1 MKKSMKKH
9 LILALVVIA
18 IAVTAVFAVSAA
30 PNVNLSCSV
39 HGANIQYYVDT
50 EIETCEHD
58 RIYTYRCTICD
69 AVLATETVPGTMKK
83 HDYERQYILVDNE
96 YYKAVNDCKTCVLE
110 VVELEGKYHKVT
122 FVNNYD
128 TNTVKDYGYVKLADS
143 YKDLELAVK
152 YVKEGT
158 SVTNISAQRAADIVY
173 GGYELIGWSETSKSE
188 TAEYGTTIEIAEGDT
203 KADRT
208 VYAVFKPLTVEYII
222 SFYDDTGRLISG
234 TLPSIRVAHGKAINF
249 DSVEYKKY
257 KELEKADDITYR
269 YEFSHWVVQEHSNIT
284 VGSTTPIYGQMNLK
298 AVFNSNAKEYKF
310 AYYLSYTNKDVNSP
324 VMINGSAVTDIVS
337 PAVDKGP
344 KNGLDMNKAATDELK
359 ALYGYSDLVNDYKF
373 TGKWIV
379 VNGQASGRELDLSN
393 LDLSKMLDTV
403 ATTEPII
410 LIPKYKAIQKLY
422 PIEIKVGYIDDMEA
436 TEHPTEATLQITD
449 ASNNLVLTQKLTR
462 NPEAANY
469 KYTAKVPY
477 TDKYY
482 KISVVSGAYAGSETS
497 SYIAAREHFS
507 NVEFDMERKGKDAC
521 NCFCHSILKPI
532 WVKVLNVIYSLF
544 GKKIVCCDDLFAENG
559 HLLNYTAND

>member
-30 PNVNLSCSV
+30 PNVGLNCPT
-39 HGANIQYYVDT
+39 HGANAQYYIVT
-50 EIETCEHD
+50 QIETCEHD
-58 RIYTYRCTICD
+58 RTYTYKCNVCN

-83 HDYERQYILVDNE
+83 HDYERKYILVDNE
-96 YYKAVNDCKTCVLE
+96 YYKAVDDCKTCVHKIN
-110 VVELEGKYHKVT
+110 ELEGKYHKVT
-122 FVNNYD
+122 FINQFATDNV
-128 TNTVKDYGYVKLADS
+128 TNYGYVKLANS

-158 SVTNISAQRAADIVY
+158 SVTNISAQRAADVNY
-173 GGYELIGWSETSKSE
+173 GKYELIGWSDTPNSE
-188 TAEYGTTIEIAEGDT
+188 TADYDTTIEIAEDD
-203 KADRT
+203 KVADHT
-208 VYAVFKPLTVEYII
+208 VYAVFKPVDVKYII
-222 SFYDDTGRLISG
+222 SFYDDNGRLISG
-234 TLPSIRVAHGKAINF
+234 TLPSIRVAHGTAINF

-257 KELEKADDITYR
+257 KELEKADDMTYR
-269 YEFSHWVVQEHSNIT
+269 YKFSHWVVQDHSDVT
-284 VGSTTPIYGQMNLK
+284 VGSTTPIYGEMNLK
-298 AVFNSNAKEYKF
+298 AVFNSIAKEYKF
-310 AYYLSYTNKDVNSP
+310 AYYLSYKDKEHNVP

-344 KNGLDMNKAATDELK
+344 KNGLEMNKSATGLE

-379 VNGQASGRELDLSN
+379 VNGQAAGRELDLSN

-422 PIEIKVGYIDDMEA
+422 PIEIKAGYIDDMDA

-449 ASNNLVLTQKLTR
+449 ASGNLVLTQKLTR
-462 NPEAANY
+462 KPEDANY
-469 KYTAKVPY
+469 KYVAKVPY
-477 TDKYY
+477 TDEYY
-482 KISVVSGAYAGSETS
+482 KIAVVSGAYAGSETS
-497 SYIAAREHFS
+497 TYIAARDQFS
-507 NVEFDMERKGKDAC
+507 YVEFDMERKGKDDC
-521 NCFCHSILKPI
+521 NCFCHSLIKPI
-532 WVKVLNVIYSLF
+532 WLKVLNLIYSLF